1 MFTLATSHAGHPC
14 TITKDRSKFYA
25 VTMPPETPGH
35 LANKT
40 SGVAPLHTLVTVDSV
55 DIFGTS
61 DFATSLQQW
70 YAENQPTQ
78 LISANVAGTNE
89 KAAEQAP
96 HRKIVTGKNSSEIPR
111 TEEKYVLDKHLSTQV
126 VRVSSCASPK
136 DLYTR
141 GQTVPVNLPR
151 VATLQK
157 KPSVSTPR
165 TPLYKQLSIS
175 TPRTALQKQ
184 PSVNKPRTP
193 LQKQPSVSTPRMPI
207 KVCHCSC
214 IYCNIFC
221 APCNSL

>member
-1 MFTLATSHAGHPC
+1 MFNQATSHAGHPF
-14 TITKDRSKFYA
+14 TVIKHRSDFNAITMSS
-25 VTMPPETPGH
+25 EIPGR
-35 LANKT
+35 LANNT
-40 SGVAPLHTLVTVDSV
+40 SGVAPLQSLVTVDSV

-70 YAENQPTQ
+70 HVENQPTHS
-78 LISANVAGTNE
+78 ITATVARRNE

-136 DLYTR
+136 DLYKR

-193 LQKQPSVSTPRMPI
+193 LQKQPSVSTPRTPI

-214 IYCNIFC
+214 NMFC
-221 APCNSL
+221 APRNYL